1 MRYGKSDWRCED
13 SFQRSPNHNG
23 AIYDSAG
30 DLTTMTG
37 GVTFNYDAENRIS
50 SSVLNNST
58 TMYFYD
64 GDGRRVAKVDCPA
77 GMGTFAPTRPL

>member
-1 MRYGKSDWRCED
+1 
-13 SFQRSPNHNG
+13 
-23 AIYDSAG
+23 
-30 DLTTMTG
+30 MTG

-50 SSVLNNST
+50 SRVLNNST